1 MNKRLILFSSL
12 LLASCGPS
20 AYEWQGH
27 CFPRAYLTPDIQSDD
42 SNFDSASNYG
52 PTIFFEG
59 EYIAKHVDS
68 FKGTTADPLFG
79 RVYNHL
85 QIISSTHAIEK
96 QLSEEHSLTQS
107 EEIPSLYFD
116 KQSKYDWYAYTRG
129 DNGYEYW
136 GSCMLDGSG
145 DSKQGYSCMRQLT
158 QNGLSFTYDVDFIN
172 LAAYPQIDAF
182 IKRQLT
188 QWRCE

>member
-1 MNKRLILFSSL
+1 MRLTIILGVICL
-12 LLASCGPS
+12 LNACGGAPQQ
-20 AYEWQGH
+20 WQGY

-52 PTIFFEG
+52 PTVFFEG
-59 EYIAKHVDS
+59 EYIAKQVDS

-85 QIISSTHAIEK
+85 QIISSTQAIEK

-136 GSCMLDGSG
+136 GSCMIDGSG